1 MESMQDT
8 KSQNFSHF
16 KGCNSNLEVNIFQ
29 FLKVATNEISTLQ

>member
-16 KGCNSNLEVNIFQ
+16 KGCNSNLEVKV
-29 FLKVATNEISTLQ
+29 LKVATNEISTLQ